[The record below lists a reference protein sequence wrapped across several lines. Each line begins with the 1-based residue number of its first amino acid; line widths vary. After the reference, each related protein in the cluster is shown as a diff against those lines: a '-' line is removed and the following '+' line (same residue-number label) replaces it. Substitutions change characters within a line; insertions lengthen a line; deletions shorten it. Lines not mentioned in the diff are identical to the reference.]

1 DFNEYVSYV
10 HGYVQLT
17 KEYNEFDTLWNYVAE
32 HVVMYRTP
40 AKYIND
46 ALDWRDAMQQL
57 IVSKQAHAEAT
68 LLAQRL
74 RVIAEMD
81 QDGLG

>member
-1 DFNEYVSYV
+1 M
-10 HGYVQLT
+10 
-17 KEYNEFDTLWNYVAE
+17 KENDEFDSLWNYVAE
-32 HVVMYRTP
+32 HVVMYCTP

-74 RVIAEMD
+74 SVIAVLE
-81 QDGLG
+81 QEELRFSKTRTTA